1 MCKKG
6 HQRLHCLRKLSSFN
20 IDKTMMSLFYCA
32 FIESI
37 LTFSLASWFG
47 NISLKNKNSLNKIVK
62 WSGKLIGEP
71 QPNMEA
77 LYTKQLQRLSQSIQS
92 ETTHPLSSPFSCF
105 PPDRGSKYLKAE
117 QTATGT
123 VLFLQPLSIRIN
135 CCSATSGA

>member
-6 HQRLHCLRKLSSFN
+6 HQRLHCLRKLSYFN

-47 NISLKNKNSLNKIVK
+47 KISLKNKNSLNKIVK

-77 LYTKQLQRLSQSIQS
+77 LYTKQLQRLSKSVQNDS
-92 ETTHPLSSPFSCF
+92 THPLNSALQLLPS
-105 PPDRGSKYLKAE
+105 RERLKVPKSRTNRYRNSFVPAAIIY
-117 QTATGT
+117 TNK
-123 VLFLQPLSIRIN
+123 LLQRH
-135 CCSATSGA
+135 